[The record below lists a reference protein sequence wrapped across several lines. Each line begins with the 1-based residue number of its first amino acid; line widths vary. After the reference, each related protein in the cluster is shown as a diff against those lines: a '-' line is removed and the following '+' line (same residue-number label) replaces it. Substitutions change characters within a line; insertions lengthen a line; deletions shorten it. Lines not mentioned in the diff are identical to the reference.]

1 MEHYDWNEDND
12 EQEAASFA
20 ISKRVDFAGTW
31 HGPGAPIR
39 QLVFSDFAGQ
49 QGGVLK
55 PSGTLLAA
63 RMQDRIAV
71 LRVTMHHRASQRSQI
86 EVTEVA
92 SIQGRNECFAHVSF
106 DPSHEGRF
114 VITDQAG
121 EWSIYKIQKRS
132 RFAAFEKSAVRQGC
146 INDELGKAAIISE
159 DESYDLANLQS
170 LKFVHTDKWTQA
182 CWVVND
188 RALLAYTRRR
198 LMLFDILSEDSTP
211 YEIRALG
218 MLRNQHW
225 ILGVQR
231 SSSRLDEVF
240 ALTSAHVYWLKVTPK
255 FEEGRNSKVSRATV
269 IFSWRHF
276 RDAEDTTMHMTVLDD
291 ESKIL
296 VLIHSR
302 LNGLITQ
309 VRFSRSEGQSSPI
322 VTAADPTMLSVKDLT
337 TGSSYL
343 ASTILNLHMR
353 PMALPEE
360 NGNEKGNLFFEL
372 LALDDTYQL
381 RRAIMYTGFMD
392 DLQLL
397 TLSSQVQE
405 LLGQDLGDVG
415 AAGEDDI
422 VDFVV
427 PDNTVEFES
436 LSTAPNGLE
445 SRQRAASTYKWS
457 KAGNIVV
464 YDELLR
470 SQRQQDILEAVQYVR
485 DILGEKN
492 DHFQESLE
500 EPLGT
505 LLDMTQKHE
514 FRVSDLL
521 DATTSLLELLADFQS
536 RQSFQKPVFV
546 LRPLATASVMRLPV
560 TTEPSAGLRAMYD
573 QTVQHWISSLPAG
586 VSSSTR
592 VAKDRIAKAVATDL
606 CLSSV
611 RPQWQEITQEPNSL
625 RSTLSVPQASSQPL
639 PGTFDIPIR
648 PAGGSKE
655 PV

>member
-1 MEHYDWNEDND
+1 
-12 EQEAASFA
+12 
-20 ISKRVDFAGTW
+20 
-31 HGPGAPIR
+31 
-39 QLVFSDFAGQ
+39 
-49 QGGVLK
+49 
-55 PSGTLLAA
+55 
-63 RMQDRIAV
+63 
-71 LRVTMHHRASQRSQI
+71 
-86 EVTEVA
+86 
-92 SIQGRNECFAHVSF
+92 
-106 DPSHEGRF
+106 
-114 VITDQAG
+114 
-121 EWSIYKIQKRS
+121 
-132 RFAAFEKSAVRQGC
+132 
-146 INDELGKAAIISE
+146 
-159 DESYDLANLQS
+159 
-170 LKFVHTDKWTQA
+170 
-182 CWVVND
+182 
-188 RALLAYTRRR
+188 
-198 LMLFDILSEDSTP
+198 
-211 YEIRALG
+211 IRALG

-240 ALTSAHVYWLKVTPK
+240 VLTSAHVYWLKVTPK
-255 FEEGRNSKVSRATV
+255 FEEGRNSKVSRATI

-309 VRFSRSEGQSSPI
+309 VRFSRSEGQSSPM

-343 ASTILNLHMR
+343 ASTILHLHMR
-353 PMALPEE
+353 PMALPDE

-397 TLSSQVQE
+397 TLSSQVQD
-405 LLGQDLGDVG
+405 LLGQDLGDVD

-436 LSTAPNGLE
+436 LSTAPSGLK

-457 KAGNIVV
+457 KAGNIIV

-470 SQRQQDILEAVQYVR
+470 SQSQQDILEAVQYIR
-485 DILGEKN
+485 DILSEKN
-492 DHFQESLE
+492 DHFQEALE

-505 LLDMTQKHE
+505 LMDMAQKHE

-521 DATTSLLELLADFQS
+521 D
-536 RQSFQKPVFV
+536 
-546 LRPLATASVMRLPV
+546 
-560 TTEPSAGLRAMYD
+560 
-573 QTVQHWISSLPAG
+573 
-586 VSSSTR
+586 
-592 VAKDRIAKAVATDL
+592 
-606 CLSSV
+606 
-611 RPQWQEITQEPNSL
+611 
-625 RSTLSVPQASSQPL
+625 
-639 PGTFDIPIR
+639 
-648 PAGGSKE
+648 
-655 PV
+655 